1 MKKTITLLLTAAFL
15 LTVVAS
21 FSGCKLFKSMTL
33 DEAKANLEGAGYTV
47 TVMTGQ
53 EYVDSDENTFGLT
66 AAELENYLYASKG
79 SDEIYLFF
87 FVDVDT
93 ASRNYDFMIA
103 PNKLLGGQSNKVV
116 YFATR
121 QARKDAKV

>member
-33 DEAKANLEGAGYTV
+33 DEAKDNLDGAGYTV

-53 EYVDSDENTFGLT
+53 EYVDSDENTFGLM

-79 SDEIYLFF
+79 SDEIHLFF

-93 ASRNYDFMIA
+93 ASRNYNFMIA

>member
-53 EYVDSDENTFGLT
+53 EYVDSDENTFGLM

-79 SDEIYLFF
+79 SDEIHLFF

-93 ASRNYDFMIA
+93 ASRNYNFMIA